1 MITTNQEIITYFYR
15 TWCCLPHQCLR
26 RTCSQPSPALFSSTR
41 CCCPY
46 IESLNASY
54 TLKLPGGDCVLDP
67 RGREVLE
74 RPLWSVEGCQDLGR
88 QEKGVGEWRKNP
100 SLFHLPFIFFVQ
112 VLFLKEFC
120 QFSQTLQPQSRESF
134 YKTLSNLGVL
144 PGEPIIL
151 LTSMTVGTDN
161 VEYLCST
168 FHGRSRDHTAVAS
181 EGNEGSICRHSPL
194 HRRLLSLVGE
204 ALFAPPFPLWRL

>member
-1 MITTNQEIITYFYR
+1 MKKQSFFISSATY
-15 TWCCLPHQCLR
+15 
-26 RTCSQPSPALFSSTR
+26 
-41 CCCPY
+41 
-46 IESLNASY
+46 
-54 TLKLPGGDCVLDP
+54 
-67 RGREVLE
+67 
-74 RPLWSVEGCQDLGR
+74 
-88 QEKGVGEWRKNP
+88 
-100 SLFHLPFIFFVQ
+100 FFVQ

-151 LTSMTVGTDN
+151 LTSMIVGTDS
-161 VEYLCST
+161 VEHLCST

-204 ALFAPPFPLWRL
+204 ALFAPPSPL